1 MSIEY
6 VDKKYELLGTR
17 LDLYIGNRT
26 INLENS
32 MLSVRNKTVELQVC
46 LSISSRLIG
55 YESII

>member
-46 LSISSRLIG
+46 LSISFRLIG